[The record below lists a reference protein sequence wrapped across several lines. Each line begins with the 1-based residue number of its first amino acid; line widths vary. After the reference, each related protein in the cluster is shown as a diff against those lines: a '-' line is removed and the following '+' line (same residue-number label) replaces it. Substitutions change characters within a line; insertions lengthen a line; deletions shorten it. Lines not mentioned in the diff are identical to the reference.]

1 MPGSTAPPRRE
12 RVLVVDDEP
21 QLLTAFGDVLG
32 ERFDVV
38 TTNSPERA
46 LELAQNDTEL
56 AVIVSDQSMPG
67 MTGDELFRRLR
78 QVSNASRVLI
88 TGHTNLT
95 AVVRAVNAGS
105 ICAFVTKPWQTEDLT
120 LKVQL
125 AAEQFRLTRE
135 LRTSEE
141 RLRLAF
147 RASNAG
153 LFDWNLLTGEVVY
166 STKVAD
172 ADADAG
178 MPDARGDFSELEKR
192 IHADDLPKLRAA
204 IEGHLTHRQ
213 PFPATEVRVL
223 GDDGKSYRWFDLSGQ
238 GAWDAAGRPQR
249 LVGSALDID
258 DLRQAQQ
265 RLIQAQKLEG
275 IGQLAAGIAHEI
287 NTPSQYI
294 TDNVTFLQ
302 RAFVKLRAVVDAQK
316 AVADA
321 TRQGRDAA
329 APLEIL
335 DSVLKSSKLDYLL
348 EQAPR
353 ALAQS
358 LEGLAQVSAIVGAM
372 KEFSHPS
379 GAEKQLANLHDIIE
393 SSATV
398 ARNEWK
404 YVAEV
409 AFDFDPALPPVP
421 VLRNQLSQV
430 LLNLIVNAAHA
441 IAEAP
446 PDAQSGLGKITVQTR
461 RRDGAA
467 EIRVIDSGAG
477 IPEAIRSRIFEP
489 FFTTKG
495 VGKGTG
501 QGLAICYSV
510 IVDKHCGRITFE
522 SEPGRGT
529 SFVISLPLA

>member
-1 MPGSTAPPRRE
+1 MGALPGRE
-12 RVLVVDDEP
+12 HILVVDDEP
-21 QLLTAFGDVLG
+21 QLLTAFSDVLG
-32 ERFDVV
+32 DRFDVV
-38 TTNSPERA
+38 TTNSPARA
-46 LELAQNDTEL
+46 LELAESDAEL
-56 AVIVSDQSMPG
+56 SVIVSDQSMPG

-78 QVSNASRVLI
+78 QISNASRVLI
-88 TGHTNLT
+88 TGHGNLT
-95 AVVRAVNAGS
+95 AVVHAVNAGN
-105 ICAFVTKPWQTEDLT
+105 ICAFVTKPWQTEDLR

-153 LFDWNLLTGEVVY
+153 LFDWNMLTGKVVY
-166 STKVAD
+166 SSKAT
-172 ADADAG
+172 DADAG
-178 MPDARGDFSELEKR
+178 MPDAHGDFAELEKR
-192 IHADDLPKLRAA
+192 IHADDMPKLRAA
-204 IEGHLTHRQ
+204 IAAHLTHRE
-213 PFPATEVRVL
+213 PFKAIEVRVL
-223 GDDGKSYRWFDLSGQ
+223 SEDGKSYRWFDLNAQ
-238 GAWDAAGRPQR
+238 GAWDATGRPRR
-249 LVGSALDID
+249 LVGSVLDID
-258 DLRQAQQ
+258 DLRQAQH

-287 NTPSQYI
+287 NTPTQYI
-294 TDNVTFLQ
+294 TDNVSFLQ
-302 RAFVKLRAVVDAQK
+302 RAFVKLRAVIDAQK
-316 AVADA
+316 SVADA
-321 TRQGRDAA
+321 ARAGREASA
-329 APLEIL
+329 ELESL
-335 DSVLKSSKLDYLL
+335 EAVAKSSKLDYLL

-379 GAEKQLANLHDIIE
+379 GAEKQPANLHDIIE
-393 SSATV
+393 SSAMV
-398 ARNEWK
+398 AKNEWK

-409 AFDFDPALPPVP
+409 AFEFDQNLPPVP

-441 IAEAP
+441 ISEAQP
-446 PDAQSGLGKITVQTR
+446 EGKGGLGKITIRTR
-461 RRDGAA
+461 QLEGAA
-467 EIRVIDSGAG
+467 EIRVTDSGAG

-510 IVDKHCGRITFE
+510 IVDKHRGRIGFE
-522 SEPGRGT
+522 TELGRGT

>member
-1 MPGSTAPPRRE
+1 MGAPPRRE
-12 RVLVVDDEP
+12 RILVVDDEP

-32 ERFDVV
+32 DLFDVV
-38 TTNSPERA
+38 TTNSPARA
-46 LELAQNDTEL
+46 LELAENDAEL
-56 AVIVSDQSMPG
+56 SVIVSDQSMPD

-78 QVSNASRVLI
+78 QASSASRVLI
-88 TGHTNLT
+88 TGHTDLT
-95 AVVRAVNAGS
+95 AVVRAVNSGN
-105 ICAFVTKPWQTEDLT
+105 ICAFVTKPWQTEDLR

-135 LRTSEE
+135 LRISEE

-153 LFDWNLLTGEVVY
+153 LFDWNMLTGEVVY
-166 STKVAD
+166 SSKATD
-172 ADADAG
+172 ADTG
-178 MPDARGDFSELEKR
+178 LPDARGSLAELEKR
-192 IHADDLPKLRAA
+192 VHADDLPKLRAA
-204 IEGHLTHRQ
+204 VEAHLTDRQ
-213 PFPATEVRVL
+213 PFRATEMRL
-223 GDDGKSYRWFDLSGQ
+223 LSDDGKTYRWFDLNAQ
-238 GAWDAAGRPQR
+238 GAWDAAGKPHR
-249 LVGSALDID
+249 LVGSVLDID

-287 NTPSQYI
+287 NTPTQYI
-294 TDNVTFLQ
+294 TDNVSFLQ
-302 RAFVKLRAVVDAQK
+302 RAFVKLRAVLDAQK
-316 AVADA
+316 AVANA
-321 TRQGRDAA
+321 ARQGREAA
-329 APLEIL
+329 AELEVL
-335 DSVLKSSKLDYLL
+335 DAVLKSSKLDYLL

-358 LEGLAQVSAIVGAM
+358 LEGLAQVSSIVGAM

-379 GAEKQLANLHDIIE
+379 GAEKQPANLHDIIE
-393 SSATV
+393 SSAMV
-398 ARNEWK
+398 AKNEWK

-409 AFDFDPALPPVP
+409 IFDFDQALPPVP
-421 VLRNQLSQV
+421 VLRNQLAQV

-441 IAEAP
+441 IAEAQP
-446 PDAQSGLGKITVQTR
+446 EDKGGLGKITIRTR
-461 RRDGAA
+461 QLEGAA
-467 EIRVIDSGAG
+467 EIRVTDSGAG

-510 IVDKHCGRITFE
+510 IVDKHRGAIAFE